1 MVTANMNSGR
11 MIHDASSNDASGH
24 LDGLDYSNTIVNFTP
39 SEILHHSQ
47 LLNIKKMDGS
57 YMHARDLHVYQQAD
71 GSLITS
77 GNLQSQQSS
86 LPLLTPIKY
95 VEYQAITED
104 QIIMN
109 EDSDK
114 SDCESGEH
122 ELHKTP
128 SKLPHKK
135 RIAKKLNSTAQSF
148 GQQDQFS
155 IIMPAEES
163 QQRNIRPINVSYS
176 HFHLWK
182 RFQQIS
188 FSTSSNA
195 TFAELESLIN
205 WNSSFTSRTTMSRC
219 KRR

>member
-1 MVTANMNSGR
+1 MVTANISSGR
-11 MIHDASSNDASGH
+11 MIHEASSNACEPH
-24 LDGLDYSNTIVNFTP
+24 GLDYSNTIVNFTP

-47 LLNIKKMDGS
+47 LLQNIKKIDGS
-57 YMHARDLHVYQQAD
+57 YMQTRDVHVYQQPD

-77 GNLQSQQSS
+77 GNLQAQQSS
-86 LPLLTPIKY
+86 LPLLTPLKY

-135 RIAKKLNSTAQSF
+135 RIAKKLNSTATQSF
-148 GQQDQFS
+148 GHQDQFS

-176 HFHLWK
+176 HFHLWE
-182 RFQQIS
+182 RFQ
-188 FSTSSNA
+188 
-195 TFAELESLIN
+195 
-205 WNSSFTSRTTMSRC
+205 
-219 KRR
+219 

>member
-1 MVTANMNSGR
+1 MVSANMNSGR
-11 MIHDASSNDASGH
+11 MIHDASSNDAAGH
-24 LDGLDYSNTIVNFTP
+24 LDGLDYSNAIVNFTP

-47 LLNIKKMDGS
+47 LLQNIKKIDGS

-71 GSLITS
+71 GSIITS

-86 LPLLTPIKY
+86 LPLLTPLKY
-95 VEYQAITED
+95 VEYQTISEE

-163 QQRNIRPINVSYS
+163 QQRNIRPINVSYCYV
-176 HFHLWK
+176 HLWIC
-182 RFQQIS
+182 FQ
-188 FSTSSNA
+188 
-195 TFAELESLIN
+195 
-205 WNSSFTSRTTMSRC
+205 
-219 KRR
+219 